1 MLNNGLFFKKVYK
14 VIKFNQNSC
23 ARAYIDVNADLRKK
37 AKNDFQK
44 DFSLSWW
51 IMQRLEKLWKMWE
64 NIEMSNSSQQI
75 EEGID

>member
-1 MLNNGLFFKKVYK
+1 MDYFLKKFTKWLNLIKILVPEHILMWMLIWEKK
-14 VIKFNQNSC
+14 Q
-23 ARAYIDVNADLRKK
+23 
-37 AKNDFQK
+37 KNDFQK

-64 NIEMSNSSQQI
+64 NIETSNSSQQI